1 MNIASRLIDFA
12 KSHPHKTAIIDA
24 RSGQSISFHE
34 LDDKIARICHALLEQ
49 GFKPGE
55 RTLLFVRPS
64 LNFHAL
70 VFALFRVGIVPVLI
84 DPGMG
89 RKNLLAAIEHTKPDA
104 MIAEPIVHLLSFVF
118 RKPFR
123 SIRHRVWSTSIDAMI
138 KKSMP
143 ATDIASVNSKET
155 AAILFTSG
163 GTGRPKGVVYTHH
176 IFNEQTDRLQ
186 KMFGLTAN
194 DVDLPGFPLFSL
206 FTLAMGMT
214 TMIPEMDPSKPG
226 QCNPA
231 KLAQNIQDYKA
242 TFVAGSPAIWS
253 RVAEYG
259 VKNKIS
265 FPSVKHIVMFG
276 APVRNDL
283 HEALLSLIPNGNT
296 YAPYGATEA
305 LPLCL
310 SDGRWLVENTKHAT
324 NNGAGTCVGKA
335 IDNVDIAIIKI
346 TDDAITSMDNNLMM
360 PIGKIGEIIVRG
372 ETVTRS
378 YDGMEEATLK
388 AKIADGETFWHR
400 MGDLGYIDENN
411 RLWFCGRKAH
421 RVQLNDQLL
430 TPIQVEAIFNQ
441 HPKVKRSALIG
452 NEHTAAIV
460 LELKK
465 NQAQSHELTEEV
477 LRLAQENSL
486 TKSIRQ
492 VFYSPNFPV
501 DVRHNIKID
510 RQLLSKQ
517 YLSKHD

>member
-1 MNIASRLIDFA
+1 MNIATRLIDFA

-24 RSGQSISFHE
+24 KTGAKITFSE
-34 LDDKIARICHALLEQ
+34 LDDKIARICDALLKQ
-49 GFKPGE
+49 GFAPGM

-70 VFALFRVGIVPVLI
+70 VFALFRIGIVPVLI

-104 MIAEPIVHLLSFVF
+104 MIAEPIVHLLSFIF
-118 RKPFR
+118 RKPFKT
-123 SIRHRVWSTSIDAMI
+123 IRHRVWSTSIDGMI
-138 KKSMP
+138 HSSEQ
-143 ATDIASVNSKET
+143 ANDIATVNPQDM

-186 KMFGLTAN
+186 KMFGLTSD

-214 TMIPEMDPSKPG
+214 TMIPEMDPANPG
-226 QCNPA
+226 KCDPA
-231 KLAQNIQDYKA
+231 KLAKNINDYKA

-259 VKNKIS
+259 VNHKLS
-265 FPSVKHIVMFG
+265 FPSIKHVVMFG
-276 APVRNDL
+276 APVRNEL
-283 HEALLSLIPNGNT
+283 HADLLSLTPNGNT

-310 SDGRWLVENTKHAT
+310 SDGRWLLANTKEAT
-324 NNGAGTCVGKA
+324 NTGAGTCVGSA

-346 TDDAITSMDNNLMM
+346 TDEAIATMTPDLLLAT
-360 PIGKIGEIIVRG
+360 GEIGEIIVRG

-378 YDGMEEATLK
+378 YDGIEEATRN
-388 AKIADGETFWHR
+388 AKIMDGDSFWHR
-400 MGDLGYIDENN
+400 MGDLGYLDSNG

-421 RVQLNDQLL
+421 RVDSPKGLL

-452 NEHTAAIV
+452 SSAKVPAIV
-460 LELKK
+460 VELKSGFSPNEELK
-465 NQAQSHELTEEV
+465 HEL
-477 LRLAQENSL
+477 LSLAKTSPKSQDISL
-486 TKSIRQ
+486 IFFS
-492 VFYSPNFPV
+492 SSFPV

-510 RQLLSKQ
+510 RKKLAHQ
-517 YLSKHD
+517 YF